1 VDGSGSND
9 PDGQVSSYAWDFG
22 DGSTGTGA
30 TASHTYATAGSYQV
44 TLTVTDDRGGTD
56 KITKAVTV
64 APATVAQDAFSR
76 TVSSGWGNA
85 DIGGAWTRSGTAT
98 NFNVAAGVGTIRMG
112 SAGAG
117 PSIGLNSVSTT
128 DTEVRV
134 SVAMDSAATGGGTT
148 ATVRSRITAAGDL
161 YDADVRWVAGG
172 TVAVALE
179 RTVGA
184 VETSL
189 QSKTVTGLTV
199 APGDRLNVRLQ
210 TTGTSPTTLRL
221 KVWKAGTTEPT
232 DWTAS
237 VTDAAPSLQGPGAV
251 GLATYLSGS
260 ATNAPVTASFDDFW
274 AGEPTP

>member
-1 VDGSGSND
+1 
-9 PDGQVSSYAWDFG
+9 
-22 DGSTGTGA
+22 
-30 TASHTYATAGSYQV
+30 
-44 TLTVTDDRGGTD
+44 
-56 KITKAVTV
+56 
-64 APATVAQDAFSR
+64 
-76 TVSSGWGNA
+76 
-85 DIGGAWTRSGTAT
+85 
-98 NFNVAAGVGTIRMG
+98 
-112 SAGAG
+112 
-117 PSIGLNSVSTT
+117 VSTT

-134 SVAMDSAATGGGTT
+134 SVAMDSAATGGGAT
-148 ATVRSRITAAGDL
+148 ATVRSRITTAGDL